1 MRHLHWKMRFLKAV
15 ILVFLCLI
23 FGSSWSQ
30 KELEFWMDKA
40 QVFKSGNADSI
51 LAYTEKIMHHQLAN
65 APILAE
71 CYYLN
76 AIGYDKKGNYP
87 LAERAIG
94 EAALQFKAQ
103 GDDKGWYKSK
113 VFSAWIDYNK
123 GEVLMALD
131 TVSFYLSKIES
142 QLDIEEMDKEWLKI
156 MGNGYSD
163 KGLYYSFFKDKVRA
177 LNSFDQSAEYREKL
191 NDQDEL
197 AELSNNVGLML
208 LELESFQEAEIEFK
222 KSLNMVQKLKN
233 RSAEASC
240 YHNIGKCFK
249 EQNKLDSALIMYGK
263 CLDIRIA
270 LKERKGVSSVLR
282 KIAAVH
288 RAKEDFAQAFVFARK
303 AWAISQTIGDRKGL
317 IDAEFSLAELHG
329 QEGRDD
335 SAFWYGQRAYIN
347 SKELGAIADIKR
359 TAAFMKERYK
369 AQGMLAEALIASE
382 DMQMAELKM
391 NDDEVRRMFL
401 KKQYDEKQNR
411 ANQIIFGV
419 SIIAVLLVGLV
430 FFVFR
435 AYRIKRK
442 SNELIGLQKSLLE
455 EKNSRIVESITYS
468 LRLQQAMMPS
478 ISVLNEIFKK
488 IKVSYL
494 AKDIVSGDFYWA
506 KQVGDWKFLVV
517 GDCTGHGVPG
527 AMVSTVGINSLNQA
541 TMGLS
546 EISTAEILNTC
557 RSEMIKTFGQQG
569 EMAIRDGMD
578 VAMLAI
584 NDRAGKV
591 VWSGAN
597 RSCWYWNGQEWLILK
612 GDRQSISW
620 SDQLEPFT
628 ETWISNVCQGARF
641 CLFSDGLND
650 QFGGDNNKKLG
661 NKRIKEFF
669 SGVNDL
675 TLDKQHDDLEL
686 LWKDWKGDNEQTDD
700 FCMISIEI

>member
-1 MRHLHWKMRFLKAV
+1 MRHLHWEMRFLKAV
-15 ILVFLCLI
+15 ILVFLCLL

-51 LAYTEKIMHHQLAN
+51 LTYTKKIMHHQLAN

-113 VFSAWIDYNK
+113 VFSAWIEYNK

-131 TVSFYLSKIES
+131 SVSFYLSKIES
-142 QLDIEEMDKEWLKI
+142 QLDIEEMDEEWLKI

-163 KGLYYSFFKDKVRA
+163 MGLYYSFFKDKVRA
-177 LNSFDQSAEYREKL
+177 LNSFDHSAEYRERL

-222 KSLNMVQKLKN
+222 KSLNIVQKLKN

-240 YHNIGKCFK
+240 YHNLGKCFK

-270 LKERKGVSSVLR
+270 LKERKGISSVLR

-288 RAKEDFAQAFVFARK
+288 RAKEDFAQAFVFVRK
-303 AWAISQTIGDRKGL
+303 ARALSQTIGDRKGL

-329 QEGRDD
+329 QKGRDD

-347 SKELGAIADIKR
+347 SKEMGAIADIKR

-382 DMQMAELKM
+382 DVQLAESKM
-391 NDDEVRRMFL
+391 NDDDVRRMFL

-435 AYRIKRK
+435 AYRIKQK
-442 SNELIGLQKSLLE
+442 SNELIGIQKSLLE
-455 EKNSRIVESITYS
+455 EKNIRIVESITYS

-478 ISVLNEIFKK
+478 ISALNEIFKK

-546 EISTAEILNTC
+546 EISTAEILNSC

-584 NDRAGKV
+584 NDHARKV

-597 RSCWYWNGQEWLILK
+597 RSCWFWNGQEWLILK

-661 NKRIKEFF
+661 NKRIKDFF
-669 SGVNDL
+669 SEVNVL